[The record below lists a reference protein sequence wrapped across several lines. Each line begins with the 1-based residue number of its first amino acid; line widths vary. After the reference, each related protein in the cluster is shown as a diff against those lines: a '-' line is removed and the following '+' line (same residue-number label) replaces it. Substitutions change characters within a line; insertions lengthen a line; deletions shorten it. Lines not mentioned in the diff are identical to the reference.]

1 MSWKVDVKH
10 DLKAMKINFW
20 KKQDKSRNEC
30 KRITEKAR
38 THTRDVAL
46 KKQTKKTTKKEE
58 EEEEEE
64 MKKKEKKTKK
74 KEKEEEKKKIEVLKI
89 QVFSDVTPCPLVNY
103 YLCLRR

>member
-38 THTRDVAL
+38 IHTRDVAL
-46 KKQTKKTTKKEE
+46 KKQTKKKTTKK
-58 EEEEEE
+58 EEEEE

-74 KEKEEEKKKIEVLKI
+74 KEKEEEKKKIAVLQI